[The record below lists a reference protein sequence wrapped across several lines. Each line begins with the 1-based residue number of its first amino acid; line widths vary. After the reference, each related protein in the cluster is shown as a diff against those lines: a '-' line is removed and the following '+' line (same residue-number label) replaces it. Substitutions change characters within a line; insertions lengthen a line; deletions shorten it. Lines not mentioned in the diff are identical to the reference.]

1 MRRLPNVVGMATTNA
16 GVKTI
21 LYPVND
27 MARAKVLYGSLLGT
41 EPYADQPYYVGW
53 KVAGQDIGLVPHGNP
68 QGITVPVAYHHV
80 DDINGT
86 IATLVN
92 AGAETQAEPR
102 DVGGGRLVAALKDA
116 DGNVIGLIQDP
127 V

>member
-1 MRRLPNVVGMATTNA
+1 MATTNA

-21 LYPVND
+21 LYPVSD
-27 MARAKVLYGSLLGT
+27 MAKVLYGSLLGN
-41 EPYADQPYYVGW
+41 EPYDDQPYYVDW
-53 KVAGQDIGLVPHGNP
+53 KVDGQDIGLVPQGNR

-92 AGAETQAEPR
+92 AGAEAQAEPR